1 MISDIKDTPICSGAE
16 LQMPGNAKQYDKY
29 DMDRLVDLFDERIQ
43 RFLDIEW
50 DTTYV
55 GTFNWP
61 NQYAF
66 WNSPRCV
73 ISFGID
79 KSDQFGV
86 SVYALGKGR
95 VKVPYEW
102 TFGDLETMCLG
113 IIDTF
118 NKRLT
123 NTILYGAEAKTKIVD
138 EYVDFLSLQEQHN
151 DVDDGE

>member
-1 MISDIKDTPICSGAE
+1 MISDIKNTPICSGAE

-29 DMDRLVDLFDERIQ
+29 DMDRLVGLFDERIQ
-43 RFLDIEW
+43 GFLNIEW
-50 DTTYV
+50 ETTYV
-55 GTFNWP
+55 GTFGWP

-66 WNSPRCV
+66 WNSPHSV

-102 TFGDLETMCLG
+102 TFDDLETMCLG
-113 IIDTF
+113 VIDTF
-118 NKRLT
+118 NKCLT
-123 NTILYGAEAKTKIVD
+123 NTILYGAKAETKIVD
-138 EYVDFLSLQEQHN
+138 EYVDFFSIQEQRN
-151 DVDDGE
+151 EVDDGE

>member
-1 MISDIKDTPICSGAE
+1 MINDIKDTPICSGAE

-43 RFLDIEW
+43 GFLDIKW

-66 WNSPRCV
+66 WNSPHCV

-118 NKRLT
+118 NKCLT

-138 EYVDFLSLQEQHN
+138 EYVDFLSLQKQDNE
-151 DVDDGE
+151 VDDGE